1 MVARIGMAYSAVVA
15 SATKAG
21 LEKWNIGIRGLI
33 NDPAHAS
40 NF

>member
-1 MVARIGMAYSAVVA
+1 MVARIGM
-15 SATKAG
+15 